1 MKMPSDWS
9 LLENLEDAMS
19 TTMTTMAT
27 MAVVDE
33 VVLVHFVTIK
43 QTNKQ

>member
-9 LLENLEDAMS
+9 LLENLEDAMYDK
-19 TTMTTMAT
+19 T